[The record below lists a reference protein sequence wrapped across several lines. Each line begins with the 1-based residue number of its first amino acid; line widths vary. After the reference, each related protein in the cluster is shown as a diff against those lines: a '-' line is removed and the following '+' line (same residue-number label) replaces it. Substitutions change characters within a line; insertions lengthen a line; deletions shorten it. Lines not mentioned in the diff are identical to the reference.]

1 MDRFGSMVKFL
12 EVINDMNKR
21 GKADDH
27 LLNSMLTETV
37 NYYNVVLNA
46 PPSSPQAPKEQGGH
60 MVPLTDQNVKVS
72 DTFPEELDQPKK
84 VDKRRKE
91 EKPDEPK

>member
-21 GKADDH
+21 GKADDN

-37 NYYNVVLNA
+37 TYYNVVLNA
-46 PPSSPQAPKEQGGH
+46 PPSRSQGPKEEGH
-60 MVPLTDQNVKVS
+60 MVPLTDKNVKVS
-72 DTFPEELDQPKK
+72 DKFPEELDQPKK

-91 EKPDEPK
+91 EEPYEPK